1 MQVHQL
7 ALANKTKESITFKK
21 RGCWD
26 FSRIT
31 DSVLNKVKSA
41 ILPLFND
48 LKVLCSASDKAKLF
62 GKNFSKNS
70 NLKDAGISLPSF
82 YSRIN
87 LKLHNISVTPKLV
100 RKIITNLD
108 SSRASGLDCIPV
120 VDLKKILSL
129 NFHTY

>member
-7 ALANKTKESITFKK
+7 AFANKTKESITFKK
-21 RGCWD
+21 LGCWD
-26 FSRIT
+26 FSRIAN
-31 DSVLNKVKSA
+31 SVLNKVKSA
-41 ILPLFND
+41 ILPLLND
-48 LKVLCSASDKAKLF
+48 LRVLCSASDKVKLF

-70 NLKDAGISLPSF
+70 NLKDSGLSLPSF
-82 YSRIN
+82 HSRIN

-100 RKIITNLD
+100 RKVITNLD
-108 SSRASGLDCIPV
+108 LSRASGPDCLPV